1 VEVYALRIR
10 ASGALALDALV
21 VLANQPDTETKA

>member
-1 VEVYALRIR
+1 MEVYPLRTT

-21 VLANQPDTETKA
+21 VLANPPDTETKA